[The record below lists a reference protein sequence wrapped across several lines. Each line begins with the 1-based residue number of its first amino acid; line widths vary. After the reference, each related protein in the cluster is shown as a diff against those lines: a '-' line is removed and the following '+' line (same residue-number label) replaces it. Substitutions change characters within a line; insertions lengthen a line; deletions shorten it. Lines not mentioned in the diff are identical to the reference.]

1 MTRDVAL
8 GRAATRA
15 LGLHEDF
22 FELLSIISVNRTP
35 TSQGGLGQQMSDS
48 ERSRIREKYRDRK
61 KYGSEQL
68 LKLIQSL
75 PRDVLFVLR
84 SNSLVRS
91 LNTELGAN
99 VGTRFRIFGSS
110 AVVGLSTP
118 TPSSLPPSAYFLEE
132 MRDSCRIQPGVGR
145 VLQKRQKRDLI
156 TNPEASLNKSTA
168 SEAFL
173 FSSAGGFG
181 VDKRGVWWRDWKEAK
196 RQILVIDLRVRLWM
210 VDAAIEWAIWARTRL
225 PLPAMEEGGR
235 GVGGIGA
242 GVGGETMVEK
252 QLHVNEGTEE
262 ERERVARKPTVS

>member
-15 LGLHEDF
+15 LGLDEDF

-35 TSQGGLGQQMSDS
+35 TSQSGLGQQMSDT
-48 ERSRIREKYRDRK
+48 ERSRIREKYKDRK

-68 LKLIQSL
+68 QKLIQAL

-110 AVVGLSTP
+110 AVVGLSMP
-118 TPSSLPPSAYFLEE
+118 TPSSLPPFAYFLEE
-132 MRDSCRIQPGVGR
+132 MRDSCRVQPGGGR
-145 VLQKRQKRDLI
+145 VLQKRRKCELVS
-156 TNPEASLNKSTA
+156 NPGASLNKSTA

-173 FSSAGGFG
+173 FSSAGGVE
-181 VDKRGVWWRDWKEAK
+181 VDRRGVWWRDWKEVR
-196 RQILVIDLRVRLWM
+196 RQMMVADLRVRLWV
-210 VDAAIEWAIWARTRL
+210 VDAAIEWALWARAWL
-225 PLPAMEEGGR
+225 PLPAVAGGKGEGGM
-235 GVGGIGA
+235 GVGM
-242 GVGGETMVEK
+242 GGERMVEK
-252 QLHVNEGTEE
+252 QLHVNEEMEE
-262 ERERVARKPTVS
+262 EMGRAALKPSGV